1 MKKTTCY
8 VKTEIMEHDLTAHFW
23 ICPTLTAS
31 ESCVFELLVK
41 GYTVTQIS
49 ESRSRSAKTV
59 SIQKH
64 QIYKKLGIRNDVTFW
79 LDLSLSPYVKI
90 KFEPAPVVS

>member
-1 MKKTTCY
+1 
-8 VKTEIMEHDLTAHFW
+8 MEHDLTAHFW

-59 SIQKH
+59 SIQKRLMDCCTTKATWISGNIT
-64 QIYKKLGIRNDVTFW
+64 QIQRV
-79 LDLSLSPYVKI
+79 SPI
-90 KFEPAPVVS
+90 MFLL

>member
-1 MKKTTCY
+1 
-8 VKTEIMEHDLTAHFW
+8 MEHDLTAHLW

-31 ESCVFELLVK
+31 ECCVFELLVK

-49 ESRSRSAKTV
+49 ESRSRSVKTV

-64 QIYKKLGIRNDVTFW
+64 QIYKK
-79 LDLSLSPYVKI
+79 
-90 KFEPAPVVS
+90 

>member
-1 MKKTTCY
+1 
-8 VKTEIMEHDLTAHFW
+8 
-23 ICPTLTAS
+23 
-31 ESCVFELLVK
+31 
-41 GYTVTQIS
+41 TVTQIS

>member
-1 MKKTTCY
+1 
-8 VKTEIMEHDLTAHFW
+8 MEHDLTAHLW
-23 ICPTLTAS
+23 ICPALTAS
-31 ESCVFELLVK
+31 ECCVLELLVK

-49 ESRSRSAKTV
+49 ESRSRSVKTT

-79 LDLSLSPYVKI
+79 LDLSLSPYVII
-90 KFEPAPVVS
+90 KFEPTPVAL

>member
-1 MKKTTCY
+1 
-8 VKTEIMEHDLTAHFW
+8 
-23 ICPTLTAS
+23 
-31 ESCVFELLVK
+31 VFELLVK

>member
-1 MKKTTCY
+1 
-8 VKTEIMEHDLTAHFW
+8 MEHDLTAHFW

-31 ESCVFELLVK
+31 ECCVFELLVK

-64 QIYKKLGIRNDVTFW
+64 QIYKNLG
-79 LDLSLSPYVKI
+79 YVMMLHSGWI
-90 KFEPAPVVS
+90 YRCHLM

>member
-1 MKKTTCY
+1 
-8 VKTEIMEHDLTAHFW
+8 MEHDLTAHFW

-31 ESCVFELLVK
+31 ECCVFELLVK

-64 QIYKKLGIRNDVTFW
+64 QIYKNLG
-79 LDLSLSPYVKI
+79 YVMMVM
-90 KFEPAPVVS
+90 FR

>member
-8 VKTEIMEHDLTAHFW
+8 VKTDIMGHDLTAHLW
-23 ICPTLTAS
+23 ICQALTAS
-31 ESCVFELLVK
+31 ERCVLELLVK

-49 ESRSRSAKTV
+49 ERRFRSVKTV

-64 QIYKKLGIRNDVTFW
+64 QVYKKLGIRNDVTFW